1 MDVHMDLLTELQLLD
16 KVPTLERLRAAQKRR
31 AQQLKKWAQY
41 EKEMQH
47 KKRKHEKR
55 RNAFNHKKVSFEASV
70 ALLEASLRND
80 MEEVC
85 YLLKNNINPDLCN
98 EDGLTAL
105 HQCCIDNYE
114 EIVKLLLN
122 HGANVNAK
130 DNELWTPLHAAATCG
145 HINLVK
151 ILIQHGADLLAV
163 NADGNMPYDLCEDEP
178 TLDVI
183 ETCMAYQGIT
193 QEKINE
199 MRAAPEQEMVADISD
214 LIATGEDLNTIDPQG
229 ATLLHIAAANG
240 YLHAAEIL
248 LDHGAR
254 LDIKDWDGWE
264 PLHASAFWGQM
275 QMAELLVSHGASL
288 STRTSLDEM
297 PIDLCEEEEFK
308 VLLLELKHKH
318 DVIMKS
324 QMKHKSSL
332 SRRTSSTGSRG
343 KVVRRASLSDRT
355 NLYRKEYEKEAFV
368 WQQIGAAEE
377 QRNSGYNS
385 DIREVYSNQENTDP
399 NLTLDNSTHLPEVAT
414 KSTQCDSETSL
425 QNGLRA
431 PPNPY
436 QYPISNGDVWKTHSS
451 PDSNTSQA
459 LPYDTSGL
467 PDSTQI
473 WVSYK
478 EHNHQTLSELKRQRA
493 AAKLLNY
500 PFLSTHFGSS
510 AGGTME
516 SRGEAKE
523 HLIDSRTSPYSSN
536 GTSVYYTVSSGDPPL
551 LKFKAPMEEMEEKVH
566 GCFRIS

>member
-1 MDVHMDLLTELQLLD
+1 MRIQT
-16 KVPTLERLRAAQKRR
+16 K
-31 AQQLKKWAQY
+31 
-41 EKEMQH
+41 
-47 KKRKHEKR
+47 
-55 RNAFNHKKVSFEASV
+55 
-70 ALLEASLRND
+70 
-80 MEEVC
+80 VC
-85 YLLKNNINPDLCN
+85 YLLKNDINPDLCN

-114 EIVKLLLN
+114 DVVKILLN

-130 DNELWTPLHAAATCG
+130 DNELWTPLHAASTCG

-151 ILIQHGADLLAV
+151 ILIQHGADFLAV

-199 MRAAPEQEMVADISD
+199 MRAAPEQVMICDIHDMIADGD
-214 LIATGEDLNTIDPQG
+214 DLNRTDDQG

-240 YLHAAEIL
+240 YLHAAEVL
-248 LDHGAR
+248 LDQGAR
-254 LDIKDWDGWE
+254 LDVKDWDGWE
-264 PLHASAFWGQM
+264 PLHAAAFWGQM

-288 STRTSLDEM
+288 SARTSLDEM

-324 QMKHKSSL
+324 QLRHKSSL

-355 NLYRKEYEKEAFV
+355 NLYRKECEKEAIV
-368 WQQIGAAEE
+368 WQQMGAAEE
-377 QRNSGYNS
+377 QRSSGHYGEIGETRS
-385 DIREVYSNQENTDP
+385 DQENTDP
-399 NLTLDNSTHLPEVAT
+399 NLALEKSTLLPELAN
-414 KSTQCDSETSL
+414 KSTQCDSESPL

-431 PPNPY
+431 SASTY
-436 QYPISNGDVWKTHSS
+436 QYFSNGDIWKMHTS
-451 PDSNTSQA
+451 PDSNTSQV
-459 LPYDTSGL
+459 LSYGSPGL
-467 PDSTQI
+467 PDSQQI
-473 WVSYK
+473 WDAYK
-478 EHNHQTLSELKRQRA
+478 EHSHQTLSELKRQRA
-493 AAKLLNY
+493 AANLLNH
-500 PFLSTHFGSS
+500 PFISTHFGSS
-510 AGGTME
+510 AGGIVE
-516 SRGEAKE
+516 NGGETKS
-523 HLIDSRTSPYSSN
+523 HLIGSRTSPYSSS

-566 GCFRIS
+566 GCCRIS

>member
-1 MDVHMDLLTELQLLD
+1 MDAHVDLLTELQLLD
-16 KVPTLERLRAAQKRR
+16 KVPTLERLRTAQKRR

-55 RNAFNHKKVSFEASV
+55 RSAVSRKKVSFEASV

-80 MEEVC
+80 VEEVC
-85 YLLKNNINPDLCN
+85 YLLKNNISPDLCN

-105 HQCCIDNYE
+105 HQCCIDNFE

-163 NADGNMPYDLCEDEP
+163 NADGNMPYDLCEDEQ

-199 MRAAPEQEMVADISD
+199 MRAAPEQAMISD
-214 LIATGEDLNTIDPQG
+214 IRGLIAAGQDLNRTDIQG
-229 ATLLHIAAANG
+229 ATLLHIAGANG
-240 YLHAAEIL
+240 YLHAAEML

-254 LDIKDWDGWE
+254 LDIQDWDGWE
-264 PLHASAFWGQM
+264 PLHAAAFWGQM

-288 STRTSLDEM
+288 SARTAFDEM

-324 QMKHKSSL
+324 QMRHKSSL

-355 NLYRKEYEKEAFV
+355 NLYRKEYEKEAIV
-368 WQQIGAAEE
+368 WQQMGATEE
-377 QRNSGYNS
+377 QRNYAGEMMEARS
-385 DIREVYSNQENTDP
+385 DQENTDP
-399 NLTLDNSTHLPEVAT
+399 NSVLEKSMLLPELAT
-414 KSTQCDSETSL
+414 KSTQSDPESSL

-431 PPNPY
+431 SASTY
-436 QYPISNGDVWKTHSS
+436 QYSVSNGDVWKMHTA
-451 PDSNTSQA
+451 PDCNASQA
-459 LPYDTSGL
+459 LPYSSPGV
-467 PDSTQI
+467 PDSQQI
-473 WVSYK
+473 WGGYK
-478 EHNHQTLSELKRQRA
+478 DRSHQTLSELKRQRA
-493 AAKLLNY
+493 AAKLLNH
-500 PFLSTHFGSS
+500 PFLSTHFGTSVS
-510 AGGTME
+510 GVVENG
-516 SRGEAKE
+516 GEAKE

-536 GTSVYYTVSSGDPPL
+536 GTSVYYTASSGDPPL
-551 LKFKAPMEEMEEKVH
+551 LKFKAPMDEMEEKVH
-566 GCFRIS
+566 GCCRIS